1 MEIVMKHIFI
11 VNPTSGN
18 GDYKRVVTWLND
30 NLDHST
36 YEVHYTEYEGHATEI
51 AQRYKEG
58 VYLYSVGG
66 DGTAFEV
73 LNGLNLEVPLSLI
86 PAGTGNDF
94 FKMFKFEGSL
104 EELVKHSIE
113 YQNINHVDFGEVNG
127 KRFMNCSNIGV
138 DAEVNAYANTI
149 RPKHISRKFVYAYS
163 ALVKIFTMKPTLLNI
178 IADGEV
184 VQKNIT
190 LFSIMNGRWY
200 GNGFKSAP
208 NALADDGYFDV
219 CMVDSVSIPR
229 ALYLVAKYFKG
240 THLGYKEVDMRHL
253 KTLTISSNK
262 PITYGCDGEIFVG
275 DTLHY
280 QIHEKALK
288 LRGPKLIYEE

>member
-1 MEIVMKHIFI
+1 MKHIFI

-18 GDYKRVVTWLND
+18 GDYRRIVKWLNE
-30 NLDHST
+30 NLDPSI
-36 YEVHYTEYEGHATEI
+36 YEVHYTEYAGHATEI
-51 AQRYKEG
+51 ASRYKEG

-94 FKMFKFEGSL
+94 FKMFKFDGSL
-104 EELVKHSIE
+104 EELVKKSIE
-113 YQNINHVDFGEVNG
+113 NQNIIKVDFGEVNG

-138 DAEVNAYANTI
+138 DADVNAYANNI

-163 ALVKIFTMKPTLLNI
+163 AIVKIFTMKPTKLNI
-178 IADGEV
+178 IADGETIN
-184 VQKNIT
+184 KDIT

-208 NALADDGYFDV
+208 NALVDDGLFDV
-219 CMVDSVSIPR
+219 CMVDALSIPR
-229 ALYLVAKYFKG
+229 ALFLVAKYFKG
-240 THLGYKEVDMRHL
+240 THLGLKEVDLKHL
-253 KTLTISSNK
+253 KRLTISSDK
-262 PITYGCDGEIFVG
+262 PITYGCDGEIFTDDV
-275 DTLHY
+275 LEY
-280 QIHEKALK
+280 QIHENALK
-288 LRGPKLIYEE
+288 LRGLDTIY